1 MSVWGALAGGFVGT
15 LVLTTALR
23 TANELGL
30 TRVDLPFLLGTA
42 VTRDRARA
50 KAWGYLMHLAAGEA
64 FALVYYAI
72 FIAIDTSGWLLG
84 ALFGLLHGIVAATDL
99 VNILLTIVH
108 PRMGSPL
115 SAAGNSPLLEPPGFL
130 MRNYGR
136 ATPIA
141 TLLAHT
147 AYGAIVG
154 GFASLGAQP

>member
-15 LVLTTALR
+15 LVLTTGLR

-50 KAWGYLMHLAAGEA
+50 KALGYLMHLAAGEV
-64 FALVYYAI
+64 FALVYYAL
-72 FIAIDTSGWLLG
+72 FTALGTSGWFLG
-84 ALFGLLHGIVAATDL
+84 ALFGLLHGVVSATAL
-99 VNILLTIVH
+99 VNILLPVAH
-108 PRMGSPL
+108 PRMGSSL

-136 ATPIA
+136 RTPIA
-141 TLLAHT
+141 TLLTHV

-154 GFASLGAQP
+154 GFASVAG